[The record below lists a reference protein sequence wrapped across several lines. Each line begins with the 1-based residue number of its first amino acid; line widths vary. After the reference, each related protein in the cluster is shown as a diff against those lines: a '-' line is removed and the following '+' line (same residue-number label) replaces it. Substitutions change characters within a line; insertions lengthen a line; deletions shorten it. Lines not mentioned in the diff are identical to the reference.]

1 MNQKKKLSTKLIIL
15 IPVFILGIFSIIS
28 NVMSVS
34 NIRNVNRSAV
44 QISEVS
50 LKNVSGLAEIQKQTQ
65 DIHNLGLS
73 HIIAVD
79 LDSMIQL
86 VEKIRSQEDALE
98 KDLESYKIYVTPDT
112 KKEYN
117 DIKKNYEEL
126 KYECANVMAFSAA
139 GKSEDAYELA
149 NGKIS
154 KCADA
159 IESDIESIKKIVNQ
173 DANAQRQKLTSAYHS
188 SIGTSIVTILIS
200 IAALFSAMVA
210 VLRWV
215 IYPLANTNR
224 EMNEIISEID
234 NRQGD
239 LTRRVT
245 ITNNK
250 EVASVGGG
258 INAFMAKLQEIFR
271 MISSNSRDLEGVV
284 NEVRESVQTSNG
296 SVSDLSAL
304 TEELSAT
311 MQDIS
316 DNASRINE
324 NTESVAGEV
333 KSIAEKTIEINQYTK
348 EMKEHAE
355 AMEHAARENMD
366 TTGAKV
372 NDIVSVLSQAIEDS
386 NSVNQVDNL
395 TNDILNIA
403 SQTNLLALNASI
415 EAARAGDAGKGFAVV
430 ASEISQLAAASQEA
444 ANNIQSINAIV
455 ITAVHNLADN
465 ANGLVE
471 YMNEKI
477 LPEFQK
483 FVESGGAYH
492 DKATFIE
499 GVMADFEAKTDSLQ
513 NSMDEIAN
521 SVNTISHAIEE
532 GVSGVVSAADSTQVL
547 VSDMDK
553 ISKKMDE
560 NFAIAEGLKK
570 ETSVLQSFKHV
581 EEKNY
586 ANFGKTI
593 DKSGYFVKIIDS
605 AIKITLQLMHNI
617 ATGGRL
623 GKNV

>member
-15 IPVFILGIFSIIS
+15 IPVFILGIFSVIS

-34 NIRNVNRSAV
+34 NIKNVNRSAV

-50 LKNVSGLAEIQKQTQ
+50 LKNVSGLAEIQRQTQ
-65 DIHNLGLS
+65 NMHNLGLS

-98 KDLESYKIYVTPDT
+98 KDLESYKTYVTPDT
-112 KKEYN
+112 QKEYN

-139 GKSEDAYELA
+139 GKKEDAYELA

-173 DANAQRQKLTSAYHS
+173 DADAQRQKLTSAYHS
-188 SIGTSIVTILIS
+188 SIVTSVVTILIS

-215 IYPLANTNR
+215 IHPLANTNR
-224 EMNEIISEID
+224 EMNEIISGID

-570 ETSVLQSFKHV
+570 ETSVFTKL
-581 EEKNY
+581 
-586 ANFGKTI
+586 
-593 DKSGYFVKIIDS
+593 
-605 AIKITLQLMHNI
+605 
-617 ATGGRL
+617 
-623 GKNV
+623 

>member
-117 DIKKNYEEL
+117 DIKKNYEKL

-224 EMNEIISEID
+224 EMNEIISGID
-234 NRQGD
+234 NQQGD

-499 GVMADFEAKTDSLQ
+499 SVMADFEAKTDSLQ

-570 ETSVLQSFKHV
+570 ETSVFTKL
-581 EEKNY
+581 
-586 ANFGKTI
+586 
-593 DKSGYFVKIIDS
+593 
-605 AIKITLQLMHNI
+605 
-617 ATGGRL
+617 
-623 GKNV
+623 

>member
-1 MNQKKKLSTKLIIL
+1 MNQKKKLSTKFIIL

-34 NIRNVNRSAV
+34 NIKNVNRSAV

-50 LKNVSGLAEIQKQTQ
+50 LKNVSGLAEIQRQTQ

-86 VEKIRSQEDALE
+86 VEKIRSQEDELE
-98 KDLESYKIYVTPDT
+98 KDLESYKTYVTPDT
-112 KKEYN
+112 QKEYN

-173 DANAQRQKLTSAYHS
+173 DADAQRQKLTSAYHS
-188 SIGTSIVTILIS
+188 SIVTSVVTILIS

-215 IYPLANTNR
+215 IHPLANTNR

-234 NRQGD
+234 NQQGD

-499 GVMADFEAKTDSLQ
+499 SVMADFEAKTDSLQ

-570 ETSVLQSFKHV
+570 ETSVFTKL
-581 EEKNY
+581 
-586 ANFGKTI
+586 
-593 DKSGYFVKIIDS
+593 
-605 AIKITLQLMHNI
+605 
-617 ATGGRL
+617 
-623 GKNV
+623 

>member
-224 EMNEIISEID
+224 EINEIISEID

-570 ETSVLQSFKHV
+570 ETSVFTKL
-581 EEKNY
+581 
-586 ANFGKTI
+586 
-593 DKSGYFVKIIDS
+593 
-605 AIKITLQLMHNI
+605 
-617 ATGGRL
+617 
-623 GKNV
+623 

>member
-34 NIRNVNRSAV
+34 NIKNVNRSAV

-50 LKNVSGLAEIQKQTQ
+50 LKNVSSLAEIQRQTQ
-65 DIHNLGLS
+65 EMHNLGLS

-79 LDSMIQL
+79 LDFMIQL

-98 KDLESYKIYVTPDT
+98 KDLESYKTYVTPDT
-112 KKEYN
+112 QKEYN
-117 DIKKNYEEL
+117 DIKKKYEEL

-139 GKSEDAYELA
+139 GKKEDAYELA

-215 IYPLANTNR
+215 IHPLANTNR
-224 EMNEIISEID
+224 EINEIISGID
-234 NRQGD
+234 NQQGD

-258 INAFMAKLQEIFR
+258 INSFMAKLQEIFR

-499 GVMADFEAKTDSLQ
+499 SVMADFEAKTDSLQ

-570 ETSVLQSFKHV
+570 ETSVFTKL
-581 EEKNY
+581 
-586 ANFGKTI
+586 
-593 DKSGYFVKIIDS
+593 
-605 AIKITLQLMHNI
+605 
-617 ATGGRL
+617 
-623 GKNV
+623 

>member
-98 KDLESYKIYVTPDT
+98 KDLESYKTYVTPDT
-112 KKEYN
+112 QKEYN
-117 DIKKNYEEL
+117 DIKKKYEEL

-139 GKSEDAYELA
+139 GKKEDAYELA

-224 EMNEIISEID
+224 EINEIISGID
-234 NRQGD
+234 NQQGD

-499 GVMADFEAKTDSLQ
+499 SVMADFEAKTDSLQ

-570 ETSVLQSFKHV
+570 ETSVFTKL
-581 EEKNY
+581 
-586 ANFGKTI
+586 
-593 DKSGYFVKIIDS
+593 
-605 AIKITLQLMHNI
+605 
-617 ATGGRL
+617 
-623 GKNV
+623 

>member
-553 ISKKMDE
+553 ISMKMDE

-570 ETSVLQSFKHV
+570 ETSVFTKL
-581 EEKNY
+581 
-586 ANFGKTI
+586 
-593 DKSGYFVKIIDS
+593 
-605 AIKITLQLMHNI
+605 
-617 ATGGRL
+617 
-623 GKNV
+623 

>member
-34 NIRNVNRSAV
+34 NIKNVNRSAV

-50 LKNVSGLAEIQKQTQ
+50 LKNVSSLAEIQRQTQ
-65 DIHNLGLS
+65 EMHNLGLS

-98 KDLESYKIYVTPDT
+98 KDLESYKTYVTPDT
-112 KKEYN
+112 QKEYN

-224 EMNEIISEID
+224 EMNEIISGID
-234 NRQGD
+234 NQQGD

-499 GVMADFEAKTDSLQ
+499 SVMADFEAKTDSLQ

-570 ETSVLQSFKHV
+570 ETSVFTKL
-581 EEKNY
+581 
-586 ANFGKTI
+586 
-593 DKSGYFVKIIDS
+593 
-605 AIKITLQLMHNI
+605 
-617 ATGGRL
+617 
-623 GKNV
+623 

>member
-117 DIKKNYEEL
+117 DIQKNYEEL

-139 GKSEDAYELA
+139 GKNEDAYELA

-188 SIGTSIVTILIS
+188 SIGTSVVTILIS

-215 IYPLANTNR
+215 IYPLTNTNR
-224 EMNEIISEID
+224 EINEIISGID
-234 NRQGD
+234 NQQGD

-499 GVMADFEAKTDSLQ
+499 SVMADFEAKTDSLQ

-570 ETSVLQSFKHV
+570 ETSVFTKL
-581 EEKNY
+581 
-586 ANFGKTI
+586 
-593 DKSGYFVKIIDS
+593 
-605 AIKITLQLMHNI
+605 
-617 ATGGRL
+617 
-623 GKNV
+623 

>member
-86 VEKIRSQEDALE
+86 VEKIRSREDALE
-98 KDLESYKIYVTPDT
+98 KDLESYKTYVTPDT
-112 KKEYN
+112 QKEYN
-117 DIKKNYEEL
+117 DIQKNYEEL

-139 GKSEDAYELA
+139 GKNEDAYELA

-173 DANAQRQKLTSAYHS
+173 DADAQRQKLTSAYHS
-188 SIGTSIVTILIS
+188 SIGTSVVTILIS

-215 IYPLANTNR
+215 IYPLTNTNR
-224 EMNEIISEID
+224 EINEIISGID

-271 MISSNSRDLEGVV
+271 MISSNSRELEGVV

-499 GVMADFEAKTDSLQ
+499 SVMADFEAKTDSLQ

-570 ETSVLQSFKHV
+570 ETSVFTKL
-581 EEKNY
+581 
-586 ANFGKTI
+586 
-593 DKSGYFVKIIDS
+593 
-605 AIKITLQLMHNI
+605 
-617 ATGGRL
+617 
-623 GKNV
+623 

>member
-188 SIGTSIVTILIS
+188 SIGTRIVTILIS

-570 ETSVLQSFKHV
+570 ETSVFTKL
-581 EEKNY
+581 
-586 ANFGKTI
+586 
-593 DKSGYFVKIIDS
+593 
-605 AIKITLQLMHNI
+605 
-617 ATGGRL
+617 
-623 GKNV
+623 

>member
-98 KDLESYKIYVTPDT
+98 KDLESYKTYVTPDT
-112 KKEYN
+112 QKEYN
-117 DIKKNYEEL
+117 DIKKKYEEL

-139 GKSEDAYELA
+139 GKNEDAYELA

-188 SIGTSIVTILIS
+188 SIVTSVVTILIS

-215 IYPLANTNR
+215 IYPLTNTNR
-224 EMNEIISEID
+224 EINEIISGID

-258 INAFMAKLQEIFR
+258 INSFMAKLQEIFR
-271 MISSNSRDLEGVV
+271 MISSNSRELEGVV

-499 GVMADFEAKTDSLQ
+499 SVMADFEAKTDSLQ

-570 ETSVLQSFKHV
+570 ETSVFTKL
-581 EEKNY
+581 
-586 ANFGKTI
+586 
-593 DKSGYFVKIIDS
+593 
-605 AIKITLQLMHNI
+605 
-617 ATGGRL
+617 
-623 GKNV
+623 

>member
-34 NIRNVNRSAV
+34 NIRNVNRRAV

-570 ETSVLQSFKHV
+570 ETSVFTKL
-581 EEKNY
+581 
-586 ANFGKTI
+586 
-593 DKSGYFVKIIDS
+593 
-605 AIKITLQLMHNI
+605 
-617 ATGGRL
+617 
-623 GKNV
+623 

>member
-1 MNQKKKLSTKLIIL
+1 MNQKKKLSTKFIIL

-50 LKNVSGLAEIQKQTQ
+50 LKNVSSLAEIQRQTQ
-65 DIHNLGLS
+65 DMHNLGLS

-79 LDSMIQL
+79 LDSMIRL

-173 DANAQRQKLTSAYHS
+173 DADAQRQKLTSAYHS

-215 IYPLANTNR
+215 IHPLANTNR

-415 EAARAGDAGKGFAVV
+415 EAARAGDAGKGFAVF

-499 GVMADFEAKTDSLQ
+499 SVMADFEAKTDSLQ

-570 ETSVLQSFKHV
+570 ETSVFTKL
-581 EEKNY
+581 
-586 ANFGKTI
+586 
-593 DKSGYFVKIIDS
+593 
-605 AIKITLQLMHNI
+605 
-617 ATGGRL
+617 
-623 GKNV
+623 

>member
-50 LKNVSGLAEIQKQTQ
+50 LKNVSGLAEIQRQTQ

-98 KDLESYKIYVTPDT
+98 KDLESYKTYVTPDT
-112 KKEYN
+112 QKEYN

-173 DANAQRQKLTSAYHS
+173 DADAQRQKLTSAYHS

-215 IYPLANTNR
+215 IHPLANTNR
-224 EMNEIISEID
+224 EMNEIISGID

-271 MISSNSRDLEGVV
+271 MISNNSRDLEGVV

-499 GVMADFEAKTDSLQ
+499 SVMADFEAKTDSLQ

-570 ETSVLQSFKHV
+570 ETSVFTKL
-581 EEKNY
+581 
-586 ANFGKTI
+586 
-593 DKSGYFVKIIDS
+593 
-605 AIKITLQLMHNI
+605 
-617 ATGGRL
+617 
-623 GKNV
+623 

>member
-159 IESDIESIKKIVNQ
+159 IESDIETIKKIVNQ

-570 ETSVLQSFKHV
+570 ETSVFTKL
-581 EEKNY
+581 
-586 ANFGKTI
+586 
-593 DKSGYFVKIIDS
+593 
-605 AIKITLQLMHNI
+605 
-617 ATGGRL
+617 
-623 GKNV
+623 

>member
-50 LKNVSGLAEIQKQTQ
+50 LKNVSSLAEIQRQIQ

-86 VEKIRSQEDALE
+86 VEKIRSQEDILE
-98 KDLESYKIYVTPDT
+98 KDLESYKTYVTPDT
-112 KKEYN
+112 QKEYN

-139 GKSEDAYELA
+139 GKNEDAYELA

-173 DANAQRQKLTSAYHS
+173 DADAQRQKLTSAYHS

-215 IYPLANTNR
+215 IHPLANTNR
-224 EMNEIISEID
+224 EMNEIISGID

-570 ETSVLQSFKHV
+570 ETSVFTKL
-581 EEKNY
+581 
-586 ANFGKTI
+586 
-593 DKSGYFVKIIDS
+593 
-605 AIKITLQLMHNI
+605 
-617 ATGGRL
+617 
-623 GKNV
+623 

>member
-1 MNQKKKLSTKLIIL
+1 MNQKKKLSTKFIIL

-50 LKNVSGLAEIQKQTQ
+50 LKNVSGLAEIQRQTQ

-98 KDLESYKIYVTPDT
+98 KDLESYKTYVTPDT
-112 KKEYN
+112 QKEYN

-139 GKSEDAYELA
+139 GKKEDAYELA

-224 EMNEIISEID
+224 EINEIISGID
-234 NRQGD
+234 NQQGD

-499 GVMADFEAKTDSLQ
+499 SVMADFEAKTDSLQ

-570 ETSVLQSFKHV
+570 ETSVFTKL
-581 EEKNY
+581 
-586 ANFGKTI
+586 
-593 DKSGYFVKIIDS
+593 
-605 AIKITLQLMHNI
+605 
-617 ATGGRL
+617 
-623 GKNV
+623 

>member
-117 DIKKNYEEL
+117 DIQKNYEEL

-139 GKSEDAYELA
+139 GKNEDAYELA

-173 DANAQRQKLTSAYHS
+173 DADAQRQKLTSAYHS
-188 SIGTSIVTILIS
+188 SIGTSVVTILIS

-215 IYPLANTNR
+215 IYPLTNTNR
-224 EMNEIISEID
+224 EINEIISGID

-271 MISSNSRDLEGVV
+271 MISSNSRELEGVV

-499 GVMADFEAKTDSLQ
+499 SVMADFEAKTDSLQ

-570 ETSVLQSFKHV
+570 ETSVFTKL
-581 EEKNY
+581 
-586 ANFGKTI
+586 
-593 DKSGYFVKIIDS
+593 
-605 AIKITLQLMHNI
+605 
-617 ATGGRL
+617 
-623 GKNV
+623 

>member
-28 NVMSVS
+28 NVMSVF
-34 NIRNVNRSAV
+34 NIKNVNRSAV

-50 LKNVSGLAEIQKQTQ
+50 LKNVSSLAEIQKQTQ

-86 VEKIRSQEDALE
+86 VEKIRSQEEALE
-98 KDLESYKIYVTPDT
+98 KDLESYKAYVTPDT
-112 KKEYN
+112 EKEYN
-117 DIKKNYEEL
+117 DIQKNYEEL

-139 GKSEDAYELA
+139 GKKEDAYELA

-570 ETSVLQSFKHV
+570 ETSVFTKL
-581 EEKNY
+581 
-586 ANFGKTI
+586 
-593 DKSGYFVKIIDS
+593 
-605 AIKITLQLMHNI
+605 
-617 ATGGRL
+617 
-623 GKNV
+623 

>member
-34 NIRNVNRSAV
+34 NIKNVNRSAV

-50 LKNVSGLAEIQKQTQ
+50 LKNVSSLAEIQRQTQ

-98 KDLESYKIYVTPDT
+98 KDLESYKTYVTPDT
-112 KKEYN
+112 QKEYN
-117 DIKKNYEEL
+117 DIKKKYEEL

-139 GKSEDAYELA
+139 GKKEDAYELA

-224 EMNEIISEID
+224 EINEIISGID
-234 NRQGD
+234 NPQGD
-239 LTRRVT
+239 ITRRVT

-499 GVMADFEAKTDSLQ
+499 SVMADFEAKTDSLQ

-570 ETSVLQSFKHV
+570 ETSVFTKL
-581 EEKNY
+581 
-586 ANFGKTI
+586 
-593 DKSGYFVKIIDS
+593 
-605 AIKITLQLMHNI
+605 
-617 ATGGRL
+617 
-623 GKNV
+623 

>member
-224 EMNEIISEID
+224 EMNEIISGID

-271 MISSNSRDLEGVV
+271 MISSNSRELEGVV

-570 ETSVLQSFKHV
+570 ETSVFTKL
-581 EEKNY
+581 
-586 ANFGKTI
+586 
-593 DKSGYFVKIIDS
+593 
-605 AIKITLQLMHNI
+605 
-617 ATGGRL
+617 
-623 GKNV
+623 

>member
-98 KDLESYKIYVTPDT
+98 KDLESYKTYVTPDT
-112 KKEYN
+112 QKEYN
-117 DIKKNYEEL
+117 DIKKKYEEL

-139 GKSEDAYELA
+139 GKNEDAYELA

-224 EMNEIISEID
+224 EINEIISGID
-234 NRQGD
+234 NQQGD

-499 GVMADFEAKTDSLQ
+499 SVMADFEAKTDSLQ

-570 ETSVLQSFKHV
+570 ETSVFTKL
-581 EEKNY
+581 
-586 ANFGKTI
+586 
-593 DKSGYFVKIIDS
+593 
-605 AIKITLQLMHNI
+605 
-617 ATGGRL
+617 
-623 GKNV
+623 

>member
-34 NIRNVNRSAV
+34 NIKNVNRSAV

-50 LKNVSGLAEIQKQTQ
+50 LKNVSSLAEIQRQTQ
-65 DIHNLGLS
+65 EMHNLGLS

-98 KDLESYKIYVTPDT
+98 KDLESYKTYVTPDT
-112 KKEYN
+112 QKEYN
-117 DIKKNYEEL
+117 DIKKKYEEL

-173 DANAQRQKLTSAYHS
+173 DADAQRQKLTSAYHS

-224 EMNEIISEID
+224 EINEIISGID
-234 NRQGD
+234 NQQGD

-499 GVMADFEAKTDSLQ
+499 SVMADFEAKTDSLQ

-570 ETSVLQSFKHV
+570 ETSVFTKL
-581 EEKNY
+581 
-586 ANFGKTI
+586 
-593 DKSGYFVKIIDS
+593 
-605 AIKITLQLMHNI
+605 
-617 ATGGRL
+617 
-623 GKNV
+623 

>member
-28 NVMSVS
+28 NVMSVF
-34 NIRNVNRSAV
+34 NIKNVNRSAV

-50 LKNVSGLAEIQKQTQ
+50 LKNVSSLAEIQRQTQ

-98 KDLESYKIYVTPDT
+98 KDLESYKTYVTPDT
-112 KKEYN
+112 QKEYN
-117 DIKKNYEEL
+117 DIKKKYEEL

-139 GKSEDAYELA
+139 GKKEDAYELA

-173 DANAQRQKLTSAYHS
+173 DANAQRRKLTSAYHS

-215 IYPLANTNR
+215 IHPLANTNR

-271 MISSNSRDLEGVV
+271 MISSNSRELEGVV

-499 GVMADFEAKTDSLQ
+499 SVMADFEAKTDSLQ

-570 ETSVLQSFKHV
+570 ETSVFTKL
-581 EEKNY
+581 
-586 ANFGKTI
+586 
-593 DKSGYFVKIIDS
+593 
-605 AIKITLQLMHNI
+605 
-617 ATGGRL
+617 
-623 GKNV
+623 

>member
-34 NIRNVNRSAV
+34 NIKNVNRSAV

-50 LKNVSGLAEIQKQTQ
+50 LKNVSSLAEIQRQTQ
-65 DIHNLGLS
+65 EMHNLGLS

-98 KDLESYKIYVTPDT
+98 KDLESYKTYVTPDT
-112 KKEYN
+112 QKEYN
-117 DIKKNYEEL
+117 DIKKKYEEL

-139 GKSEDAYELA
+139 GKKEDAYELA

-224 EMNEIISEID
+224 EINEIISGID
-234 NRQGD
+234 NQQGD

-258 INAFMAKLQEIFR
+258 INAFMAKLQEIFQ

-499 GVMADFEAKTDSLQ
+499 SVMADFEAKTDSLQ

-570 ETSVLQSFKHV
+570 ETSVFTKL
-581 EEKNY
+581 
-586 ANFGKTI
+586 
-593 DKSGYFVKIIDS
+593 
-605 AIKITLQLMHNI
+605 
-617 ATGGRL
+617 
-623 GKNV
+623 

>member
-1 MNQKKKLSTKLIIL
+1 M
-15 IPVFILGIFSIIS
+15 IPVFILGVFSIIS
-28 NVMSVS
+28 NMISVS
-34 NIRNVNRSAV
+34 NIRNINRNAK

-50 LKNVSGLAEIQKQTQ
+50 LNNISSLAEIERQTQ
-65 DIHNLGLS
+65 DIHKLGLS
-73 HIIAVD
+73 HIIATD

-86 VEKIRSQEDALE
+86 VEEIRSQEAVLE
-98 KDLESYKIYVTPDT
+98 KDLGNYKKYVTSDT
-112 KKEYN
+112 QKEYK
-117 DIKKNYEEL
+117 DIQDNYENL
-126 KYECANVMAFSAA
+126 KYECANLMAYSAA
-139 GKSEDAYELA
+139 GKSEAAYELA

-154 KCADA
+154 KYAET
-159 IESDIESIKKIVNQ
+159 IETDIESIKKIVNQ
-173 DANAQRQKLTSAYHS
+173 NADTQRQKLTSAYHS
-188 SIGTSIVTILIS
+188 SIVTSVITILIS
-200 IAALFSAMVA
+200 VLALAVAVIA

-215 IYPLANTNR
+215 IHPLVKTKK
-224 EMNEIISEID
+224 EIGEIISGID

-245 ITNNK
+245 IPSNQ
-250 EVASVGGG
+250 EVASVGSG
-258 INAFMAKLQEIFR
+258 INAFMAKLQEIFQ
-271 MISSNSRDLEGVV
+271 MISSNSRELEGVV

-333 KSIAEKTIEINQYTK
+333 KAIAEKTIEINQYTK

-430 ASEISQLAAASQEA
+430 ASEISQLASASQEA

-465 ANGLVE
+465 ANGLVA

-499 GVMADFEAKTDSLQ
+499 SVMADFETKTDSLQ

-553 ISKKMDE
+553 ISRKMDE
-560 NFAIAEGLKK
+560 NFAIADGLKK
-570 ETSVLQSFKHV
+570 ETSVFTKL
-581 EEKNY
+581 
-586 ANFGKTI
+586 
-593 DKSGYFVKIIDS
+593 
-605 AIKITLQLMHNI
+605 
-617 ATGGRL
+617 
-623 GKNV
+623 

>member
-34 NIRNVNRSAV
+34 NIKNVNRSAV

-50 LKNVSGLAEIQKQTQ
+50 LKNVSSLAEIQRQTQ
-65 DIHNLGLS
+65 EMHNLGLS

-98 KDLESYKIYVTPDT
+98 KDLESYKTYVTPDT
-112 KKEYN
+112 QKEYN
-117 DIKKNYEEL
+117 DIKKKYEEL

-139 GKSEDAYELA
+139 GKKEDAYELA

-224 EMNEIISEID
+224 EINEIISGID

-570 ETSVLQSFKHV
+570 ETSVFTKL
-581 EEKNY
+581 
-586 ANFGKTI
+586 
-593 DKSGYFVKIIDS
+593 
-605 AIKITLQLMHNI
+605 
-617 ATGGRL
+617 
-623 GKNV
+623 

>member
-15 IPVFILGIFSIIS
+15 IPVFILGIFSVIS

-34 NIRNVNRSAV
+34 NIKNVNRSAV

-50 LKNVSGLAEIQKQTQ
+50 LKNVSGLAEIQRQTQ
-65 DIHNLGLS
+65 DMHNLGLS

-112 KKEYN
+112 QKEYN

-139 GKSEDAYELA
+139 GKKEDAYELA

-224 EMNEIISEID
+224 EMNEIISGID
-234 NRQGD
+234 NQQGD

-570 ETSVLQSFKHV
+570 ETSVFTKL
-581 EEKNY
+581 
-586 ANFGKTI
+586 
-593 DKSGYFVKIIDS
+593 
-605 AIKITLQLMHNI
+605 
-617 ATGGRL
+617 
-623 GKNV
+623 

>member
-1 MNQKKKLSTKLIIL
+1 MNQKKKLSTKLTIL

-200 IAALFSAMVA
+200 IAALFSVMVA

-570 ETSVLQSFKHV
+570 ETSVFTKL
-581 EEKNY
+581 
-586 ANFGKTI
+586 
-593 DKSGYFVKIIDS
+593 
-605 AIKITLQLMHNI
+605 
-617 ATGGRL
+617 
-623 GKNV
+623 

>member
-28 NVMSVS
+28 NVMSVF
-34 NIRNVNRSAV
+34 NIKNVNRSAV

-86 VEKIRSQEDALE
+86 VEKIRSQEEALE
-98 KDLESYKIYVTPDT
+98 KDLESYKAYVTPDT
-112 KKEYN
+112 EKEYN
-117 DIKKNYEEL
+117 DIQKKYKKL

-139 GKSEDAYELA
+139 GKKEDAYELA

-173 DANAQRQKLTSAYHS
+173 DADAQRQKLTSAYHS

-215 IYPLANTNR
+215 IHPLANTNR
-224 EMNEIISEID
+224 EINEIISEID

-499 GVMADFEAKTDSLQ
+499 SVMADFEAKTDSLQ

-570 ETSVLQSFKHV
+570 ETSVFTKL
-581 EEKNY
+581 
-586 ANFGKTI
+586 
-593 DKSGYFVKIIDS
+593 
-605 AIKITLQLMHNI
+605 
-617 ATGGRL
+617 
-623 GKNV
+623 

>member
-224 EMNEIISEID
+224 EMNEIIAEID

-570 ETSVLQSFKHV
+570 ETSVFTKL
-581 EEKNY
+581 
-586 ANFGKTI
+586 
-593 DKSGYFVKIIDS
+593 
-605 AIKITLQLMHNI
+605 
-617 ATGGRL
+617 
-623 GKNV
+623 

>member
-1 MNQKKKLSTKLIIL
+1 
-15 IPVFILGIFSIIS
+15 
-28 NVMSVS
+28 MSVS

-355 AMEHAARENMD
+355 VMEHAARENMD

-499 GVMADFEAKTDSLQ
+499 SVMADFEAKTDSLQ

-570 ETSVLQSFKHV
+570 ETSVFTKL
-581 EEKNY
+581 
-586 ANFGKTI
+586 
-593 DKSGYFVKIIDS
+593 
-605 AIKITLQLMHNI
+605 
-617 ATGGRL
+617 
-623 GKNV
+623 

>member
-50 LKNVSGLAEIQKQTQ
+50 LKNVSGLAEIQRQTQ

-98 KDLESYKIYVTPDT
+98 KDLESYKTYVTPDIQ
-112 KKEYN
+112 KEYN
-117 DIKKNYEEL
+117 DIKKKYEEL

-139 GKSEDAYELA
+139 GKKEDAYELA

-215 IYPLANTNR
+215 IHPLANTNR
-224 EMNEIISEID
+224 EMNEIISGID
-234 NRQGD
+234 NQQGD

-499 GVMADFEAKTDSLQ
+499 SVMADFEAKTDSLQ

-570 ETSVLQSFKHV
+570 ETSVFTKL
-581 EEKNY
+581 
-586 ANFGKTI
+586 
-593 DKSGYFVKIIDS
+593 
-605 AIKITLQLMHNI
+605 
-617 ATGGRL
+617 
-623 GKNV
+623 

>member
-34 NIRNVNRSAV
+34 NIKNVNRSAV

-50 LKNVSGLAEIQKQTQ
+50 LKNVSSLAEIQKQTQ

-98 KDLESYKIYVTPDT
+98 KDLESYKTYVTPDT
-112 KKEYN
+112 QKEYN
-117 DIKKNYEEL
+117 DIQKNYEEL

-139 GKSEDAYELA
+139 GKKEDAYELA

-224 EMNEIISEID
+224 EMNEIISGID
-234 NRQGD
+234 NQQGD

-499 GVMADFEAKTDSLQ
+499 SVMADFEAKTDSLQ

-570 ETSVLQSFKHV
+570 ETSVFTKL
-581 EEKNY
+581 
-586 ANFGKTI
+586 
-593 DKSGYFVKIIDS
+593 
-605 AIKITLQLMHNI
+605 
-617 ATGGRL
+617 
-623 GKNV
+623 

>member
-86 VEKIRSQEDALE
+86 VEKIRSQEEALE

-570 ETSVLQSFKHV
+570 ETSVFTKL
-581 EEKNY
+581 
-586 ANFGKTI
+586 
-593 DKSGYFVKIIDS
+593 
-605 AIKITLQLMHNI
+605 
-617 ATGGRL
+617 
-623 GKNV
+623 

>member
-34 NIRNVNRSAV
+34 NIRNVNRRAV

-50 LKNVSGLAEIQKQTQ
+50 LKNVSSLAEIQRQTQ

-98 KDLESYKIYVTPDT
+98 KDLESYKTYVTPDT
-112 KKEYN
+112 QKEYN
-117 DIKKNYEEL
+117 DIKKKYEEL

-224 EMNEIISEID
+224 EMNEIISGID
-234 NRQGD
+234 NQQGD
-239 LTRRVT
+239 LTSRVT

-570 ETSVLQSFKHV
+570 ETSVFTKL
-581 EEKNY
+581 
-586 ANFGKTI
+586 
-593 DKSGYFVKIIDS
+593 
-605 AIKITLQLMHNI
+605 
-617 ATGGRL
+617 
-623 GKNV
+623 